1 MIKKISG
8 LFCLVLISMAFSCS
22 SDSDDSG
29 TTPTTGSSITA
40 SVDGQAWASMTGG
53 AIANVSQIS
62 AMGQSQNV
70 LQIIG
75 AKMDESSVTIQ
86 FPIDNLAVGTYTFN
100 NDVFGALT
108 YNDAG
113 GVNVYTSTDTGG
125 TFTVTISQIN
135 LSAGTISGTFS
146 GTVLDFDGN
155 SHSITNGTINNV
167 SIMSSDLYSNGTMSL
182 SRNGGAVFTM
192 DANQSDAKYLMIMQ
206 NSMESSVSIFGY
218 NATVTSDF
226 GVYNITIP
234 ETAAVGTYDLT
245 TASGYSAGI
254 GNAEGQAE
262 FTVSSGSVTITSHNG
277 NNVVG
282 TFSFTA
288 SNGTDT
294 VTITN
299 GSFNVTHQ

>member
-40 SVDGQAWASMTGG
+40 SINGQSWASMTGS

-62 AMGQSQNV
+62 AMGQNETV
-70 LQIIG
+70 LQIVG
-75 AKMDESSVTIQ
+75 LKMDQSSVSLQ

-100 NDVFGALT
+100 NDETGTLSYT
-108 YNDAG
+108 TAG
-113 GVNVYTSTDTGG
+113 GAAVYSSFEETG
-125 TFTVTISQIN
+125 TFSVTISQVN
-135 LSAGTISGTFS
+135 VDAGTISGTFS

-155 SHSITNGTINNV
+155 SLTITNGVINNI
-167 SIMSSDLYSNGTMSL
+167 SIMSTDLYSNGTMSL
-182 SRNGGAVFTM
+182 SRNGGAAFTM
-192 DANQSDAKYLMIMQ
+192 DNNQSDAKYLMIMQ
-206 NSMESSVSIFGY
+206 NSADASVSIFGY
-218 NATVTSDF
+218 NSTLTSDF

-262 FTVSSGSVTITSHNG
+262 FTVSSGSLTVTSHN
-277 NNVVG
+277 
-282 TFSFTA
+282 
-288 SNGTDT
+288 
-294 VTITN
+294 
-299 GSFNVTHQ
+299 

>member
-22 SDSDDSG
+22 SDSGDSS

-40 SVDGQAWASMTGG
+40 SIDGQVWASMTGG
-53 AIANVSQIS
+53 AVANLSQIDVIGES
-62 AMGQSQNV
+62 TTV
-70 LQIIG
+70 LQIVG
-75 AKMDESSVTIQ
+75 LKMDQSSVSLQ

-100 NDVFGALT
+100 NDETGTLSYT
-108 YNDAG
+108 TAG
-113 GVNVYTSTDTGG
+113 GAAVYSSFEETGTFSISISQVNV
-125 TFTVTISQIN
+125 
-135 LSAGTISGTFS
+135 SAGTISGTFS

-155 SHSITNGTINNV
+155 SLSITNGVINNV
-167 SIMSSDLYSNGTMSL
+167 SIMSTDLYSNGTMSL
-182 SRNGGAVFTM
+182 SRNGGAAFTM
-192 DANQSDAKYLMIMQ
+192 DNNQSDAKYLMIMQ
-206 NSMESSVSIFGY
+206 NSADASVSIFGY
-218 NATVTSDF
+218 NSTLTSDF

-245 TASGYSAGI
+245 TTSGYSAGI

-262 FTVSSGSVTITSHNG
+262 FTVSSGSLTVTSHNG

-299 GSFNVTHQ
+299 GNFNVTHQ